1 MSERSHHHNPA
12 AHSRSRPTHAKRGGP
27 SLTHRPYPT
36 ANPAISIASVP
47 RQRWVSNRGKQTAAP
62 LSSKRGTDENG
73 ASHSARRLPPQ
84 RHRVRALRPNKRRN
98 DRVCHRV
105 SNNEDTDPHT
115 ISNALLVLAMINKG
129 KLYSYQN
136 ARFFKQT
143 SQWRR
148 KSWWCML
155 PAALILW
162 HAGSDVMGCRRPTG
176 GVFKYVSSD
185 TSHAEAFPVAT
196 PRGRSS
202 SSHEGER
209 AFVFTKKHTASPWHG
224 CFSTTAVTKTTP
236 SFFEWTFGQ
245 HYANISTSWRRHVGA
260 CLNEPI

>member
-1 MSERSHHHNPA
+1 MRTE
-12 AHSRSRPTHAKRGGP
+12 
-27 SLTHRPYPT
+27 L
-36 ANPAISIASVP
+36 
-47 RQRWVSNRGKQTAAP
+47 
-62 LSSKRGTDENG
+62 
-73 ASHSARRLPPQ
+73 SHSARRLPPQ

-148 KSWWCML
+148 KSWWCNL

-209 AFVFTKKHTASPWHG
+209 EAIWEANNCLS
-224 CFSTTAVTKTTP
+224 
-236 SFFEWTFGQ
+236 SFLWYMESVDPILGQ
-245 HYANISTSWRRHVGA
+245 GLIEFLNIHS
-260 CLNEPI
+260 

>member
-1 MSERSHHHNPA
+1 MRTE
-12 AHSRSRPTHAKRGGP
+12 
-27 SLTHRPYPT
+27 L
-36 ANPAISIASVP
+36 
-47 RQRWVSNRGKQTAAP
+47 
-62 LSSKRGTDENG
+62 
-73 ASHSARRLPPQ
+73 SHSARRLPPQ

-148 KSWWCML
+148 KSWWCNL

-202 SSHEGER
+202 SSHEGEPKSR
-209 AFVFTKKHTASPWHG
+209 IGWNG
-224 CFSTTAVTKTTP
+224 
-236 SFFEWTFGQ
+236 EQ
-245 HYANISTSWRRHVGA
+245 ISTRFLIGA
-260 CLNEPI
+260 NNGKLWETDAGGKAKTCFI

>member
-47 RQRWVSNRGKQTAAP
+47 RQRWVPNRGKQTAAP

-73 ASHSARRLPPQ
+73 AFSQCTQIAPSKTS
-84 RHRVRALRPNKRRN
+84 RACSSPNKRRN

-105 SNNEDTDPHT
+105 SNNEDTDPPT

-143 SQWRR
+143 SQ
-148 KSWWCML
+148 
-155 PAALILW
+155 
-162 HAGSDVMGCRRPTG
+162 
-176 GVFKYVSSD
+176 
-185 TSHAEAFPVAT
+185 
-196 PRGRSS
+196 
-202 SSHEGER
+202 
-209 AFVFTKKHTASPWHG
+209 
-224 CFSTTAVTKTTP
+224 
-236 SFFEWTFGQ
+236 
-245 HYANISTSWRRHVGA
+245 
-260 CLNEPI
+260 